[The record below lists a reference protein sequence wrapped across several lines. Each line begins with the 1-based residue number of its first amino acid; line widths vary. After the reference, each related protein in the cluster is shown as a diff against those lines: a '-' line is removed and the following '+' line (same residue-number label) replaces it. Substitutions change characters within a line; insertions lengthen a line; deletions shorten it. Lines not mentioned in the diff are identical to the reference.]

1 MSLALHIARRYLFS
15 KKSTNA
21 INIISGISGLGI
33 FISSAALIIILS
45 VFNGFEALVLD
56 SYHSFTPDIKIIP
69 KHGKTMLV
77 DSSLLK
83 QLNAVE
89 GVAGVVQ
96 SLEEK
101 ALLNYNDQ
109 QCIASVKGL
118 SPNFIQYNRGLDSSM
133 IAGNLLLQADSINY
147 ALLGSGIRYGL
158 SVNVETGFIPLAIYS
173 PKKQL
178 GTSINPIEE
187 FNRMNIVPGGT
198 FSVQQEFDSKYVL
211 VPLRFARSLFGDPN
225 GLSALEISINTAGE
239 MQAVKEAVTALVAG
253 KDMDVQDK
261 YEQNEV
267 LYKILNSERWAVYL
281 ILTFI
286 TIIAI
291 CNIMGSLTMLLI
303 DKKKDIAIMQSMGA
317 SFSLIRS
324 IYFLEGVLIATIASG
339 AGLLAGGLFCFLQQ
353 QFGFITAGNAQ
364 GTLVNAYPVLMHW
377 KDFVLVIL
385 TVMGIS
391 GVATFIATQFGLSKL
406 ASIREQ
412 LAE

>member
-1 MSLALHIARRYLFS
+1 MPLAFHIARRYLFS

-45 VFNGFEALVLD
+45 VFNGFEALVLA
-56 SYHSFTPDIKIIP
+56 SYHSFTPDIKVVP
-69 KHGKTMLV
+69 EHGKTMTV
-77 DSSLLK
+77 DSSLWK
-83 QLNAVE
+83 QLNDIQ
-89 GVAGVVQ
+89 GVGGIVQ

-101 ALLNYNDQ
+101 ALLSYNDQ
-109 QCIASVKGL
+109 QCIATVKGV
-118 SPNFIQYNRGLDSSM
+118 SANFIHFNRGLDSSM
-133 IAGNLLLQADSINY
+133 SAGDLLLQEDSVNY
-147 ALLGSGIRYGL
+147 ALLGSGIRYAL
-158 SVNVETGFIPLAIYS
+158 SVNIESGFIPLAIYS

-178 GTSINPIEE
+178 GTSINPVEE
-187 FNRMNIVPGGT
+187 FNRMNIMPTGA
-198 FSVQQEFDSKYVL
+198 FSVQQEFDTKYVL
-211 VPLRFARSLFGDPN
+211 VPLRFARSLFEESE
-225 GLSALEISINTAGE
+225 GLSSLEISIRNAGE
-239 MQAVKEAVTALVAG
+239 MQEVKEAIAERVVGMGMKVL
-253 KDMDVQDK
+253 DK

-317 SFSLIRS
+317 DYGLIRS
-324 IYFLEGVLIATIASG
+324 IYFLEGVLIAVIASG
-339 AGLLAGGLFCFLQQ
+339 AGIVAGGLFCFLQQ
-353 QFGFITAGNAQ
+353 QFGFITAGNAA
-364 GTLVNAYPVLMHW
+364 GTLVNAYPVLMQW
-377 KDFVLVIL
+377 NDFVVVML
-385 TVMGIS
+385 TVMTIS
-391 GVATFIATQFGLSKL
+391 GVATFIATRFGLSQL